1 MALPTSAGT
10 APAEGI
16 AAFAPRPAATVPA
29 NAGVRAIKKW
39 FRLPLR
45 PIRLNWGKANRLGLA
60 GGRVASA
67 TRHRHARCLEGC
79 GTNARRINVGHT
91 RTAASIEAVST
102 QGTGEMA
109 ATAERKKARHLQLLV
124 SHPAD
129 SAARTLDL
137 EREGLEALRTTLN
150 QQLREPFRVAV
161 ATLAAARGR
170 VIVTGI
176 GKSGHVGQKV
186 AATFASTGTPAFFV
200 HPSEASHGDLG
211 MITRD
216 DAIVAISWS
225 GESVELGNILTYSRR
240 FKVPLIAITS
250 RSDSALGKQS
260 DVVLEMPRAKEAC
273 PHGLAP
279 TTSTTMQLA
288 MGDCLA
294 IALLEAKGFTAH
306 DFSVFHPGGSLG
318 ASLKFVA
325 DIMHTGDRLPLV
337 GEDRIMSEALV
348 TMTQKSFGCLG
359 VIDGKG
365 RLVGMITDGDLRRHM
380 GPELLKQRVSD
391 IMTRKPNT
399 LSRDMLASAAL
410 QQINALK
417 RTQMFVVDKGKP
429 VGVVHV
435 HDLLRA
441 GVA

>member
-1 MALPTSAGT
+1 MP
-10 APAEGI
+10 
-16 AAFAPRPAATVPA
+16 
-29 NAGVRAIKKW
+29 
-39 FRLPLR
+39 
-45 PIRLNWGKANRLGLA
+45 
-60 GGRVASA
+60 
-67 TRHRHARCLEGC
+67 
-79 GTNARRINVGHT
+79 
-91 RTAASIEAVST
+91 
-102 QGTGEMA
+102 
-109 ATAERKKARHLQLLV
+109 ATAEKKKSRVLQVIV
-124 SHPAD
+124 SHPAR

-137 EREGLEALRTTLN
+137 ECEGLQALRAMLD
-150 QQLREPFRVAV
+150 QQLKEPFRAAV
-161 ATLAAARGR
+161 ATLAAAKGR

-200 HPSEASHGDLG
+200 HASEASHGDLG

-250 RSDSALGKQS
+250 RADSALGKQS
-260 DVVLEMPRAKEAC
+260 DVVLELPRAKEAC

-288 MGDCLA
+288 IGDCLA

-306 DFSVFHPGGSLG
+306 DFKVFHPGGSLG
-318 ASLKFVA
+318 ANLAFVA
-325 DIMHTGDRLPLV
+325 DVMHTGDRLPLV
-337 GEDRIMSEALV
+337 TEDKVMSEALV
-348 TMTQKSFGCLG
+348 TMTQKSLGCLG
-359 VIDGKG
+359 VVDVKG

-380 GPELLKQRVSD
+380 GPELLKARVQD
-391 IMTRKPNT
+391 IMTKKPNT
-399 LSRDMLASAAL
+399 LSPDMLASAAL
-410 QQINALK
+410 ERINSLK
-417 RTQMFVVDKGKP
+417 RTQMFVVAKAKP